1 MKQYIL
7 DEIPAYT
14 EKTAEPSPKRSKA
27 PYAIVLVVLAALTL
41 GAIWPA
47 QKAINGRISLM
58 KAEIVQYLE
67 AQTNRSISFSSV
79 SPSVFRFLEIRNMK
93 IYKRGEEAVELL
105 TIARVRVYYNIFK
118 LLRGNP
124 ANAFTRI
131 SIENTTVTIDIEK
144 DQDLVDFFTELTGRN
159 NAAGT
164 GAGIDTA
171 GLGDGGM
178 NLDIS
183 GRNLSLHLKSAQGGF
198 VFDELFFDLQP
209 GAADYAIKVKG
220 KAAAGQL
227 SFMPDLQG
235 IKADMLLS
243 GDIGRSFENALLKL
257 TISRMESG
265 LFKAKDQTFQISFHD
280 ELWSL
285 RKIQDSLPV
294 DFVAYYDPAIRQA
307 RFTAL
312 SEKFAL
318 SSLLEAGESL
328 PGIGPWLDTEIT
340 GTTGLTYDLN
350 TQAVFIDASLNAVLI
365 NDALP
370 ADLNARVEFSGTQN
384 KISFTS
390 LSINSDIGNMA
401 FAGDLDLQALYPD
414 GILTLDK
421 VTFPLNRPIT
431 GKAHFSR
438 NRDGFR
444 VFADS
449 LYIGNEQISNVDIS
463 FTGVDDS
470 IDFRLLCAIDPANP
484 ESTVFAEGSLLAGE
498 SNVLEVSA
506 DIGTA
511 GFNKLY
517 RLALD
522 QPPPESLGILF
533 SGMDLSAEIFLRTD
547 FSIFSFSLPSF
558 VASNADGTRKIS
570 LLLSGNNSNL
580 NLSQFDILWDG
591 YTVSAQGTAEMV
603 SDGGIN
609 FTTSFN
615 VLENIYNISGL
626 YLPGTGLR
634 ASGDYGLD
642 VRLGEGRNG
651 YDFSIG
657 TTRLPV
663 SLSGKTYDAS
673 LNISGLYKSLED
685 LEVKIKESTIS
696 PVPFLPSLESSLT
709 ISAQLSGKEG
719 IISGL
724 QLSDEFSVINGSGSF
739 TYDLANRDQFTASL
753 LLTDEIGVESYD
765 INIDVQDGIVQD
777 GAEIKI
783 SQAPLLRFA
792 EIPVSG
798 KVTGTITASGPLS
811 KPDFGVQVTMDEG
824 LMNSVPVSF
833 QASARMNADTATIES
848 FSLNYLN
855 YRFQSGSGMLN
866 LSTGNF
872 NFAVDYS
879 GVIQFKAFST
889 RFGIDGTLLQKL
901 SRNALSG
908 ILTSDFSATLGA
920 RDIDLGGEV
929 FDDWVFA
936 VSQDRRIVTFEGGP
950 TVNGIPGNSISG
962 SFKDDGSFLV
972 KLEEPLALGMSAVGV
987 VNKGKI
993 EADLSNVRIDMA
1005 GIESVITIPF
1015 FNITAGEARGN
1026 LHLSGALNDPDLT
1039 GELFG
1044 RNLLARI
1051 PLSPDVIGPFIA
1063 QLSFTGKSLV
1073 LEDTIAP
1080 IGASIMQA
1088 NAVFVIDHWLPYSFV
1103 VNASTID
1110 ETGIH
1115 LLYQFSD
1122 IDVDGYAVG
1131 EIAVIGEPLVNEVTG
1146 TFVVHNAT
1154 LTIGE
1159 KRKPGKVQQGL
1170 IVDTTLITGKRV
1182 SFLWPTKNFPILRT
1196 SAEAGQTIRIKSD
1209 DLAGTYS
1216 ITGDIGIRGG
1226 EIFYV
1231 QRNFYIKSGQI
1242 RFNEDQRKFDP
1253 VITARAEARD
1263 ITDTGEDLKIFLVM
1277 HEQPFSQFKPRFESD
1292 PPMTS
1297 QEIVARLGASIFG
1310 EITGDSQLGLSSAFM
1325 LTSDILGRFG
1335 LFRSVERRIRD
1346 LLGLDLFSIR
1356 THIIQNIVNEQV
1368 FAGLGPDS
1376 DKPPSAG
1383 RYLDNTTLFLGKY
1396 FGNDLFVEARVR
1408 LRTNDA
1414 LLATL
1419 DTSDDLF
1426 IDSEIRLEWKTP
1438 LFLMELSLLP
1448 DFADPFS
1455 SITSAAFGLSWGF
1468 SY

>member
-7 DEIPAYT
+7 DEIPAYS

-131 SIENTTVTIDIEK
+131 SIENTTVTLDVEK
-144 DQDLVDFFTELTGRN
+144 DQDLLDFFTELTVSN

-164 GAGIDTA
+164 GVGIDA
-171 GLGDGGM
+171 AVLSDGGM

-183 GRNLSLHLKSAQGGF
+183 GRNLSLHVRSAQGGF
-198 VFDELFFDLQP
+198 IFDELFFDLQP
-209 GAADYAIKVKG
+209 ETADYAIKVKG
-220 KAAAGQL
+220 KVAAEQL

-235 IKADMLLS
+235 IKADVLLS
-243 GDIGRSFENALLKL
+243 GDIGRSFEDALLKL
-257 TISRMESG
+257 TISQMESG

-294 DFVAYYDPAIRQA
+294 DIKVYYDPAIRQA
-307 RFTAL
+307 RLTAL
-312 SEKFAL
+312 TEKFAL

-328 PGIGPWLDTEIT
+328 PAIGPWLDTEIT

-350 TQAVFIDASLNAVLI
+350 TQAVFVDASLNAVLI

-384 KISFTS
+384 RISFTS
-390 LSINSDIGNMA
+390 LSINSDIGNMS

-414 GILTLDK
+414 GILTLDN
-421 VTFPLNRPIT
+421 VTFPLDRPLT
-431 GKAHFSR
+431 GTAHFTR
-438 NRDGFR
+438 NLDGFR
-444 VFADS
+444 VFADA
-449 LYIGNEQISNVDIS
+449 LFLGNEQINNVDIS

-470 IDFRLLCAIDPANP
+470 IDFRMLCAIDSSNP
-484 ESTVFAEGSLLAGE
+484 ESTLFAEGSLLTGE
-498 SNVLEVSA
+498 SSSLEVSA
-506 DIGTA
+506 DIGAA
-511 GFNKLY
+511 GFDKLY
-517 RLALD
+517 RLALNQ
-522 QPPPESLGILF
+522 QPSESLGKLF
-533 SGMDLSAEIFLRTD
+533 SGMDLSAELFLRTD
-547 FSIFSFSLPSF
+547 FSLFSFSLPSF
-558 VASNADGTRKIS
+558 VAANVAGTRKIS
-570 LLLSGNNSNL
+570 LLVSGNNNII
-580 NLSQFDILWDG
+580 NLSQLDVLWDG
-591 YTVSAQGTAEMV
+591 YSVSAQGTAELE
-603 SDGGIN
+603 SDGGID
-609 FTTSFN
+609 FTTSLNISEN
-615 VLENIYNISGL
+615 VYNITGL

-642 VRLGEGRNG
+642 IRFGEGRNG
-651 YDFSIG
+651 YDFAIA
-657 TTRLPV
+657 TDRLPV
-663 SLSGKTYDAS
+663 SISGQTYDAS
-673 LNISGLYKSLED
+673 LNISGLYKDLDD
-685 LEVKIKESTIS
+685 LEVSIKETTIA
-696 PVPFLPSLESSLT
+696 PVPFLPSLESTLT
-709 ISAQLSGKEG
+709 VSALLNGKEG
-719 IISGL
+719 TISDL
-724 QLSDEFSVINGSGSF
+724 QLLDEFSAINGAGSF
-739 TYDLANRDQFTASL
+739 TYDLNNRDQFSASL
-753 LLTDEIGVESYD
+753 LLTDETGGESYD
-765 INIDVQDGIVQD
+765 ISIDVQDWIVQN
-777 GAEIKI
+777 GSEIKI

-792 EIPVSG
+792 ELPVSG
-798 KVTGTITASGPLS
+798 KVTGTIAASGPLS

-824 LMNSVPVSF
+824 LMNSAPVSF
-833 QASARMNADTATIES
+833 QASAQMNGDTATIES
-848 FSLNYLN
+848 ISLNYLN

-866 LSTGNF
+866 LATGNF
-872 NFAVDYS
+872 NFAINYA
-879 GVIQFKAFST
+879 GVIQFKAFNT
-889 RFGIDGTLLQKL
+889 RFGIDGTLKQKL
-901 SRNALSG
+901 SRNALSA
-908 ILTSDFSATLGA
+908 ILSTDFSASLGA
-920 RDIDLGGEV
+920 RDINLGGEV
-929 FDDWVFA
+929 FDDWEFA
-936 VSQDRRIVTFEGGP
+936 VSRDSRLVTFEGGP
-950 TVNGIPGNSISG
+950 TINGSPSNSISG
-962 SFKDDGSFLV
+962 SFRDDGTFLV
-972 KLEEPLALGMSAVGV
+972 ELEEPLALGFSAVGA
-987 VNKGKI
+987 VNSGKI
-993 EADLSNVRIDMA
+993 EADLSDVRIDME

-1044 RNLLARI
+1044 RNLLAKI

-1073 LEDTIAP
+1073 LGDTIAP
-1080 IGASIMQA
+1080 IGASRMQA
-1088 NAVFVIDHWLPYSFV
+1088 SAVFAIDHWLPYSFV

-1131 EIAVIGEPLVNEVTG
+1131 DITVIGEPLVNEVTG
-1146 TFVVHNAT
+1146 TFVVQNAT

-1182 SFLWPTKNFPILRT
+1182 SFVWPTKNFPILRT
-1196 SAEAGQTIRIKSD
+1196 SAEAGQTIRIRSD
-1209 DLAGTYS
+1209 DLARTYS
-1216 ITGDIGIRGG
+1216 ITGNIGVRGG
-1226 EIFYV
+1226 EIFYF
-1231 QRNFYIKSGQI
+1231 QRNFYLRKGQI

-1263 ITDTGEDLKIFLVM
+1263 ITETGEDLKIFLVM
-1277 HEQPFSQFKPRFESD
+1277 DEQPFSQFKPRLESD

-1297 QEIVARLGASIFG
+1297 QEIVALLGASIFG
-1310 EITGDSQLGLSSAFM
+1310 EMTGDSQLGLSSAFM
-1325 LTSDILGRFG
+1325 LTSDILGRFEF
-1335 LFRSVERRIRD
+1335 FRSVERRIRD
-1346 LLGLDLFSIR
+1346 LLSLDLFSIR

-1368 FAGLGPDS
+1368 FAGLGPDAN
-1376 DKPPSAG
+1376 KPPSVG

-1396 FGNDLFVEARVR
+1396 FGNDLFVEAMVR